1 MQENARKHKKMQDAR
16 TCKKMQ
22 ENTRKYKKMQEHI
35 IKAKKNNK
43 SNKKNS
49 FLIFSIIPYNFF

>member
-35 IKAKKNNK
+35 IKAKKTIK
-43 SNKKNS
+43 AIKRTV
-49 FLIFSIIPYNFF
+49 FLYFL